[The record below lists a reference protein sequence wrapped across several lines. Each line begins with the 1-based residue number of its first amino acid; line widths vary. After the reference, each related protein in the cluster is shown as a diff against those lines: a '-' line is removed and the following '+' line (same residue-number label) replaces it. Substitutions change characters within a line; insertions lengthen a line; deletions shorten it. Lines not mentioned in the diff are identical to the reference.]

1 MRHYELLFVLRPT
14 LTEEEAKA
22 KVDFIKEVLEKNGAE
37 IVAVNNMGTR
47 KLAYKVKKFERGV
60 YTVIYFKAP
69 ATAIFEVERIIRIT
83 EEIIKFLTVKF
94 DNKTEIAHWEQSVAK
109 LNRTT
114 KSETTEEATPATPEV
129 KEEA

>member
-22 KVDFIKEVLEKNGAE
+22 KVDFIKEVLEKNGAK
-37 IVAVNNMGTR
+37 IAAINNIGTK
-47 KLAYKVKKFERGV
+47 KLAYKIKKFERGI
-60 YTVIYFKAP
+60 YTVIYFEAP

-94 DNKTEIAHWEQSVAK
+94 ENKKEIAHWEQSVAK
-109 LNRTT
+109 PSKST
-114 KSETTEEATPATPEV
+114 KKEVVAEEKPAEVQEEA
-129 KEEA
+129 

>member
-14 LTEEEAKA
+14 LTEIEAKA

-37 IVAVNNMGTR
+37 IAAVNNMGTR

-60 YTVIYFKAP
+60 YTVVYFKAP
-69 ATAIFEVERIIRIT
+69 AAAILEVERIIRIT

-94 DNKTEIAHWEQSVAK
+94 ENKTEIAYWEQSVAK
-109 LNRTT
+109 LNKST
-114 KSETTEEATPATPEV
+114 KKEAVAAEEVVEA